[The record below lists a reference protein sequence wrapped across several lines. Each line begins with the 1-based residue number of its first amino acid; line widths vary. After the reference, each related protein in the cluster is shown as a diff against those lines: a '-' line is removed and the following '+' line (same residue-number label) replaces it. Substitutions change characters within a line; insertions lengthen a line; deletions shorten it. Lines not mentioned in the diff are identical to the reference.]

1 MKKTLLPALI
11 VLCLYIFTSCDKG
24 YNGPEKLPVEDI
36 SCRFIN
42 EFLEP
47 GTDTT
52 WYKASGNNYLDIAI
66 RSLRI
71 GAERDNITSVDVRA
85 SDNRDLLIYINV
97 KQDADTMILRES
109 MLSFRI
115 KNIEYYQRYTVK
127 TYINITYPGHSSNGY
142 SLAPFYMFL
151 EEQTAGKFP
160 E

>member
-1 MKKTLLPALI
+1 MKKSLLSALI

-36 SCRFIN
+36 SCHFIN
-42 EFLEP
+42 EFPEP

-52 WYKASGNNYLDIAI
+52 WYKTSGNNSLDIAI
-66 RSLRI
+66 RTSQI
-71 GAERDNITSVDVRA
+71 GVEKENITSVDVRV
-85 SDNRDLLIYINV
+85 SESRDLLIYINV
-97 KQDADTMILRES
+97 KQDADTKVYKES
-109 MLSFRI
+109 MINFRI

-142 SLAPFYMFL
+142 SLDPFYMFL
-151 EEQTAGKFP
+151 DEQTEGKFP